1 VKTQWGRD
9 ETYRWPSHKPV
20 WTITALVLGVVAI
33 LGTAVYQYERNW
45 TPLERY
51 WFPGYLKM
59 QFMGWLGLKTNDY
72 WLLEVVDRKGVHR
85 LAIEQDVAAWEGPLP
100 RGYTVPLTLSDEAA
114 RQNLRLVLQPKAS
127 YKNKELSEYIRH
139 WIYQDQTFGEFMY
152 WPLSWGLAIFVGAMV
167 FAIPKDMERR
177 RVLKY
182 GRRTKG
188 PELATA
194 AEFNRANESD
204 GIGFITKERR
214 TFAEF
219 LLRHDGKMVRVPRE
233 RESSHIMMM
242 GDTGAGKSSLIR
254 QILMQVEERGETA
267 IVYDPALEYT
277 PQFYEP
283 GRGDVI
289 LNPLDVRM
297 PYWSPCDEVQH
308 EAEAEGL
315 AAALFKDDP
324 RTNPFFVMVPRQIFA
339 HLLVEQPKRT
349 PQELLAILR
358 DERELAKRLKDTEHA
373 AAIYPDAGP
382 QRGGMIA
389 TLNSVTN
396 ALKLLPRQGEAKTSW
411 TALEWAKQRQGWLFI
426 TSPPEFRERL
436 RPLISMWLDM
446 LVLRLMNQGQPGV
459 RPVWFILDEL
469 QSLHVLPQL
478 HTAITESRKA
488 KNPVVLGFQGRSQ
501 LEELY
506 GRKAEAMLSQ
516 PATKIFLRT
525 DEANSAKWISQ
536 TIGEVE
542 IEQLRES
549 RMEGHFPANR
559 RNSRN
564 YQLDRHTEPL
574 VMASEI
580 QGLPDLHGYV
590 KGGNLI
596 VRLSFPYIDL
606 PKRHEAFIE
615 RKAAAQLKEEQ
626 AQRAAAAS
634 DGETTTRTMPPPIPP
649 QREQPPKQSPKAR
662 AVNDDELP
670 FLE

>member
-1 VKTQWGRD
+1 MSTKWGRD
-9 ETYRWPSHKPV
+9 ESYRWPSSKPV
-20 WTITALVLGVVAI
+20 WTITALVLAIAATLATAAYQYTQEWTFLQKKYLTHYASSVMRPWLKAAPYPMVYRIEGKQERLAVNEDFSDPAVLSGKAKLQWERRTYNNAGMEQWLREAIYDGQKPWELLLDRAWRVGVIVLVFGLVVAI
-33 LGTAVYQYERNW
+33 PR
-45 TPLERY
+45 
-51 WFPGYLKM
+51 
-59 QFMGWLGLKTNDY
+59 
-72 WLLEVVDRKGVHR
+72 DRAR
-85 LAIEQDVAAWEGPLP
+85 L
-100 RGYTVPLTLSDEAA
+100 
-114 RQNLRLVLQPKAS
+114 
-127 YKNKELSEYIRH
+127 
-139 WIYQDQTFGEFMY
+139 
-152 WPLSWGLAIFVGAMV
+152 
-167 FAIPKDMERR
+167 
-177 RVLKY
+177 RVRKY

-188 PELATA
+188 PELVTA
-194 AEFNRANESD
+194 AQFNRSNQSD

-214 TFAEF
+214 TFGEF
-219 LLRHDGKMVRVPRE
+219 MLGREGGMVRIPRE
-233 RESSHIMMM
+233 RESSHVMMM

-254 QILMQVEERGETA
+254 QILMQIEERGETA

-289 LNPLDVRM
+289 LNPVDARM

-324 RTNPFFVMVPRQIFA
+324 RSNPFFVMVPRQIFA
-339 HLLVEQPKRT
+339 HLLIEQPKRT
-349 PQELLAILR
+349 PEELLAILR

-389 TLNSVTN
+389 TLNSVSN
-396 ALKLLPRQGEAKTSW
+396 ALKLLPKREEAKTSW
-411 TALEWAKQRQGWLFI
+411 TALEWSKQRQGCLFI

-446 LVLRLMNQGQPGV
+446 LVLRAMNQGRPGP

-469 QSLHVLPQL
+469 QSLHALPQL

-488 KNPVVLGFQGRSQ
+488 RNPVVLGFQGRSQ

-525 DEANSAKWISQ
+525 DEARSAKWTAE
-536 TIGEVE
+536 TIGDVE
-542 IEQLRES
+542 IERLRES
-549 RMEGHFPANR
+549 RMEGHFPSNR
-559 RNSRN
+559 RESRS
-564 YQLDRHTEPL
+564 YQLERTVEPL

-580 QGLPDLHGYV
+580 QGLPDMHGYV
-590 KGGNLI
+590 KSGNLL
-596 VRLSFPYIDL
+596 VRLSFPYIEL
-606 PKRHEAFIE
+606 PKRHEALIA
-615 RKAAAQLKEEQ
+615 RKIKGEQLKEERTQ
-626 AQRAAAAS
+626 AAIA
-634 DGETTTRTMPPPIPP
+634 EWPIPP
-649 QREQPPKQSPKAR
+649 QREPQPKRPR
-662 AVNDDELP
+662 AQAAGGDDLP